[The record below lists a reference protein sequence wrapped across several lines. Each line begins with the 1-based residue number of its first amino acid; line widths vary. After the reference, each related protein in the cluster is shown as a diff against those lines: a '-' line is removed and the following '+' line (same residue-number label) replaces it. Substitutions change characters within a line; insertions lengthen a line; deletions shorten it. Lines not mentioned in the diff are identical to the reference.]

1 MHVSYLDKQL
11 LKQYNNNR
19 IITTN
24 NKQTIMGKPTKIRPP
39 SVVDALSFPVF
50 GLTWHGTPAT
60 PKHDGVS
67 FTAYCGGG
75 GSAKTGVGNKIVCDL
90 VAQQQQQP
98 MTANNNKNNN
108 NSSTSDA
115 GMDFS
120 NNTAPPPPENNSTT
134 SSYTKRT
141 VVISTGEALCFGVHA
156 FRPYDDELNMVR
168 LVACV
173 GDEILLYGIPIHLD
187 LAAVTNNSSSSDSS
201 TEDETNEGGGGG
213 GAILLAKAN
222 VGDKYG
228 ANVAT
233 YAAMFDAKLNQLQHL
248 IGVGCENGH
257 LVVFQINNSTTTK
270 SCDGDSHPSLE
281 LAQITKCKGHTK
293 AICAIQFHPRG
304 HEVLSS
310 AKDGTA
316 RIFSVATGN
325 ELSLMKCEV
334 HDPKSRSP
342 PSTTLPDDPS
352 KSTIKTKDPRMM
364 KRAPQIL
371 VRGCAYGDLEGKTIY
386 TIASGKRGAAYLT
399 KWKTLVPLGGGGG
412 GGGAGSSRNNEQQ
425 PLNIRQEYRVQ
436 CSSVPI
442 SATSLSSDCT
452 IFAMGS
458 VEGSILLYSLE
469 TKSILKQFHEV
480 HDLPV
485 TCLASRPIPNALMLP
500 GELEGGVNFDAVS
513 ASADNRMG
521 RWTLQR
527 KSRIKPV
534 RKRTASSSR
543 KKGSTEQF
551 VWNLLRLPLLLFV
564 VFIMVAIRD
573 VMTVCRDEFG
583 MFTVSRPNPS

>member
-1 MHVSYLDKQL
+1 
-11 LKQYNNNR
+11 
-19 IITTN
+19 
-24 NKQTIMGKPTKIRPP
+24 MGKPKIRPP
-39 SVVDALSFPVF
+39 STVDSLSFPVF

-60 PKHDGVS
+60 PKNDGVS

-90 VAQQQQQP
+90 IAQQAAP
-98 MTANNNKNNN
+98 SSFNNDDNNN
-108 NSSTSDA
+108 NDGSEEL
-115 GMDFS
+115 FERS
-120 NNTAPPPPENNSTT
+120 NHTTATAR
-134 SSYTKRT
+134 RT
-141 VVISTGEALCFGVHA
+141 VEISTGEALCFGIHA
-156 FRPYDDELNMVR
+156 FRPYDDTLQMIR

-173 GDEILLYGIPIHLD
+173 GDEILLYGIPIHLV
-187 LAAVTNNSSSSDSS
+187 ANS
-201 TEDETNEGGGGG
+201 NEKEGA
-213 GAILLAKAN
+213 AILLAKAN
-222 VGDKYG
+222 VGSGYG

-233 YAAMFDAKLNQLQHL
+233 YTAMFHVQQNQLQHL
-248 IGVGCENGH
+248 IAVGCENGH
-257 LVVFQINNSTTTK
+257 LVVFRIHQSEGSNAASASSSLVELTK
-270 SCDGDSHPSLE
+270 
-281 LAQITKCKGHTK
+281 ITECKGHTK

-316 RIFSVATGN
+316 RIFSVATGH
-325 ELSLMKCEV
+325 ELGTMKCEV
-334 HDPKSRSP
+334 HDPNGP
-342 PSTTLPDDPS
+342 PPAAIAIDPS

-399 KWKTLVPLGGGGG
+399 KWKSTTLVSLKGGGGG
-412 GGGAGSSRNNEQQ
+412 DGGVGKNNEQQ
-425 PLNIRQEYRVQ
+425 QQLNIRQEYRVQ
-436 CSSVPI
+436 CSPVPI

-452 IFAMGS
+452 IFALGS
-458 VEGSILLYSLE
+458 VEGSILLYNLE
-469 TKSILKQFHEV
+469 TKSVLKEFKEV

-534 RKRTASSSR
+534 RAASSSYSR
-543 KKGSTEQF
+543 KKGPVEQF
-551 VWNLLRLPLLLFV
+551 VWNMLRIPLLLLLALV
-564 VFIMVAIRD
+564 MVAIRD
-573 VMTVCRDEFG
+573 VTIVCREEFG
-583 MFTVSRPNPS
+583 MPAVLLDVGAAGHCLYREVLWAEDTRPGIKFVPV